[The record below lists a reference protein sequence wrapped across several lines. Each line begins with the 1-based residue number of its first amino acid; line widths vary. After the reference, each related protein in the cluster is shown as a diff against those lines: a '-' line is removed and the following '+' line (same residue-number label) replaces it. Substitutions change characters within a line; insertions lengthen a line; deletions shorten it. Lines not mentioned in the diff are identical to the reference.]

1 GGSRDGPNQPSV
13 RATSASGG
21 PKSSTIER
29 EQSAQPK
36 SWSHTADCIH
46 IRSNPEFGKL
56 FATPS
61 PPAVD
66 RRLNIRNFP
75 RNTFS
80 GPHLSRFRASAG
92 FPPRKEMASK
102 FGTDLKNAKLDRILN
117 IPPRRNEVS
126 PLFRRVHF
134 IKFAAATVDILFSL
148 QPYWD
153 REIGFRQATSR
164 PADRSQHAPS
174 TLFSSPPQQP
184 ARPAPRSFRRPY
196 LPPNTRHTAQ
206 PT

>member
-1 GGSRDGPNQPSV
+1 M
-13 RATSASGG
+13 
-21 PKSSTIER
+21 
-29 EQSAQPK
+29 
-36 SWSHTADCIH
+36 ADCIH

-75 RNTFS
+75 WNTFS

-102 FGTDLKNAKLDRILN
+102 FGSDFKNAKLDRILN

-134 IKFAAATVDILFSL
+134 FKFAAGIFDIFFSL
-148 QPYWD
+148 RPYGAGKIFFGQPP
-153 REIGFRQATSR
+153 SS

-174 TLFSSPPQQP
+174 T
-184 ARPAPRSFRRPY
+184 
-196 LPPNTRHTAQ
+196 
-206 PT
+206 